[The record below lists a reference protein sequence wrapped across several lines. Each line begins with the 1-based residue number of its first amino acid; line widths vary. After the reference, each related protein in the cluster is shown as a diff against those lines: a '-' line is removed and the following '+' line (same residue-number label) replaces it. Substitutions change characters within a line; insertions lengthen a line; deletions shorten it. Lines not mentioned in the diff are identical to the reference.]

1 MMQNT
6 KQCIDVEPKLEVNLF
21 LSIIIIYILGKKT
34 SKFTDPQPYK
44 EKKY

>member
-21 LSIIIIYILGKKT
+21 LSIIIIYILGKKI
-34 SKFTDPQPYK
+34 SRFTDPQLYK